1 MTNLIALVVIV
12 AAVFFALK
20 YINKVKAERQA
31 AASRGAPS
39 SDSHRRPSWARRAF
53 KAEVLVECPRCGTFV
68 SSLDDHVC
76 RGKP

>member
-1 MTNLIALVVIV
+1 MTKLIALVVIV
-12 AAVFFALK
+12 AAIFLAFK

-39 SDSHRRPSWARRAF
+39 RDSNRRPSWTRRVF
-53 KAEVLVECPRCGTFV
+53 KAEVLVECTRCGTFV
-68 SSLDDHVC
+68 PSLNDHVC